1 MKMLFKLGFNVLMSS
16 VLFACNNNSSSV
28 SNYHQ
33 TLPNSRPLISDT
45 LRGESPHVPMGAVIY
60 GRDDDRFQEPSILDT
75 YDDELAFFER
85 EIDYVGHDNAFR
97 MQRIYSSPTD
107 FDFSRADEFVEWA
120 ISKSFRI
127 HAHVLVFKDTVP
139 EWAVEYR
146 DNNTWTQQQWRDW
159 IESAIRT
166 MVGRYKGKVASW
178 DVVNEPLA
186 RFGVE
191 IGSHEEN
198 FWTGVAGDDVFEM
211 AFKWAEEAD
220 PDAKLVMN
228 EFYLFPFDLPKVD
241 SLIRFANDLREK
253 GCRIDVIGFQGI
265 ILFPVLAG
273 SYSLNYA
280 KFKKI
285 ADEGYNIVISE
296 LAIAINTSWLGIW
309 PRQTKAQH
317 KVQRMAFNNFAR
329 AYIDA
334 VPESQR
340 WGLSVWGVQDVKS
353 VPHFSDI
360 FQNLR
365 LLATEETNVDWGA
378 ILDDDL
384 NKKPA
389 YFGYLNALK
398 GRREMWTEDA
408 FADMD
413 ADLISAFETDGDSD
427 AVRGEINREIVIF
440 DSFIG
445 TFGFFMRLAGL
456 YNDEMDA
463 IYHAIKEE
471 VTF

>member
-1 MKMLFKLGFNVLMSS
+1 MKTIFKLSFIVLMSS
-16 VLFACNNNSSSV
+16 VLFSCENGSSPLSNSS
-28 SNYHQ
+28 Q
-33 TLPNSRPLISDT
+33 RLLKSRPLLPDT
-45 LRGESPHVPMGAVIY
+45 LRGQSPHVPMGAVVY
-60 GRDDDRFQEPSILDT
+60 GRDDERFQEPSILNT
-75 YDDELAFFER
+75 YDDELAFFEK

-97 MQRIYSSPTD
+97 MQHIYHSPTD
-107 FDFSRADEFVEWA
+107 FDFSHADEFVAWA
-120 ISKSFRI
+120 TAKNFRI

-139 EWAVEYR
+139 GWAVEYR
-146 DNNTWTQQQWRDW
+146 DNNTWNQQEWRDW
-159 IESAIRT
+159 LESAIKK

-186 RFGVE
+186 RLGVE

-198 FWTGVAGDDVFEM
+198 FWTGVAGDDIFEM

-220 PDAKLVMN
+220 RDAKLVMN
-228 EFYLFPFDLPKVD
+228 EFFFFPFDLPKVD
-241 SLIRFANDLREK
+241 RLIQFANDLREK
-253 GCRIDVIGFQGI
+253 GCKIDVIGFQGI

-273 SYSLNYA
+273 SYSLNYG
-280 KFKKI
+280 KFKKV

-296 LAIAINTSWLGIW
+296 LTIAINTSWLGIW

-317 KVQRMAFNNFAR
+317 KVQRMAYNNFAN

-334 VPESQR
+334 VPAGQR
-340 WGLSVWGVQDVKS
+340 WGLGVWGIRDVKS

-360 FQNLR
+360 FQSLR
-365 LLATEETNVDWGA
+365 ILATEETNVDWGA
-378 ILDDDL
+378 ILDNDL

-398 GRREMWTEDA
+398 GEREIWTEDA

-413 ADLISAFETDGDSD
+413 AALISEFETDGDLD
-427 AVRGEINREIVIF
+427 AVRREINREIAIF
-440 DSFIG
+440 DSLIG
-445 TFGFFMRLAGL
+445 IFGFFMRLADL

-463 IYHAIKEE
+463 TYHAIKEE
-471 VTF
+471 VSF